1 MRADRP
7 KGLEDL
13 RGLLREA
20 PQAPLL
26 LAGGTDL
33 VPWLRRRPAEDP
45 HLVDISRL
53 EELRGLRSEG
63 SVLEIGAA
71 TTFGELEASA
81 LVRRDARVLAEAS
94 SQVGSPQVRNRGTL
108 GGNVAHASV
117 AADGIPA
124 LCCLDARGVVEDP
137 EGRREELPVEH
148 LVLGAGETRVGPR
161 RYLRC
166 FRIPLT
172 ERPYGDF
179 AKVGS
184 RTTVTISKLSLALS
198 GGLEDRGLR
207 SPRLFVGAVAPTP
220 VRVPEAEAV
229 LAEGGGTDAAK
240 KAFLDALTAR
250 IDELIPERPSRPYKR
265 MAVRGLWED
274 LWTRLREALR

>member
-1 MRADRP
+1 M
-7 KGLEDL
+7 
-13 RGLLREA
+13 
-20 PQAPLL
+20 
-26 LAGGTDL
+26 
-33 VPWLRRRPAEDP
+33 
-45 HLVDISRL
+45 
-53 EELRGLRSEG
+53 
-63 SVLEIGAA
+63 
-71 TTFGELEASA
+71 
-81 LVRRDARVLAEAS
+81 
-94 SQVGSPQVRNRGTL
+94 
-108 GGNVAHASV
+108 
-117 AADGIPA
+117 
-124 LCCLDARGVVEDP
+124 
-137 EGRREELPVEH
+137 EH

-229 LAEGGGTDAAK
+229 LAESRSALAGRHYKAYAEQAALL
-240 KAFLDALTAR
+240 AIL
-250 IDELIPERPSRPYKR
+250 
-265 MAVRGLWED
+265 GED
-274 LWTRLREALR
+274 LAEFYETHLEK